1 MATMKVDDV
10 MTHDA
15 VSCRSGD
22 SLAQAAQLMWDHD
35 CGCVPIVDDEER
47 VIGML
52 TDRDVCMAAL
62 HAARPLHELAIAD
75 AMAKQP
81 VTVRPDDGIDQAQDV
96 MCKKRVRRLPVTD
109 GAGHLVGVLSLHDLA
124 RSAVTERRWFAGVK
138 MRDVARTF
146 AEVSRPREH
155 PAPPPARPNVG
166 YAE

>member
-1 MATMKVDDV
+1 
-10 MTHDA
+10 MTHEA
-15 VSCRSGD
+15 VSCRSD
-22 SLAQAAQLMWDHD
+22 ASLAQAAQAMWDND
-35 CGCVPIVDDEER
+35 CGCIPVVDEDER

-62 HAARPLHELAIAD
+62 HASRPLHELHVGD

-81 VTVRPDDGIDQAQDV
+81 FTVRPDDGINEAQDV

-109 GAGHLVGVLSLHDLA
+109 VAGRLVGVLSLHDLA
-124 RSAVTERRWFAGVK
+124 RSAVTDRRWFAGVK

-155 PAPPPARPNVG
+155 PAPPPARPNIG